1 MHDSFFACMVWLPTF
16 LYQENGEFEMK
27 QTITIDGK
35 MEEPP
40 KSILEESLADYYKAL
55 EHELDVHLQAKVIE
69 CLFILYL
76 DEQEAENQNSRQ
88 PCE

>member
-1 MHDSFFACMVWLPTF
+1 MAES
-16 LYQENGEFEMK
+16 Q
-27 QTITIDGK
+27 
-35 MEEPP
+35 
-40 KSILEESLADYYKAL
+40 KSIIEQSMADYEKY
-55 EHELDVHLQAKVIE
+55 LDHQLDGYLQAKAIE